1 MSQKHTHAGGHGE
14 GSTTGVHGMLL
25 FGEEALYLSH
35 LPMFASPHNFQVLLE
50 VGLDDAGRKA
60 FLSDREAAGD
70 GIHTFVPKPFPITEL
85 APHADGPGRT
95 SIEGTIFRGHFER
108 GGEPIAEGVFAEV
121 HRVVHFSE
129 LDVGAKRSE
138 DRELTYL
145 CFGRPGQ
152 LHLAHE
158 VTARPDFDQVLRVS
172 LVPDTVT
179 NQAGHPLPEDVTT
192 IGFDLA
198 QRVLF
203 SGRSDTP
210 ENRLGPHAHQFFH
223 GLFFQTSSLTGAH
236 GFVAQLMTHTE
247 LYVEVDELT

>member
-50 VGLDDAGRKA
+50 VGLDDAG
-60 FLSDREAAGD
+60 
-70 GIHTFVPKPFPITEL
+70 
-85 APHADGPGRT
+85 DGPGRT